1 MAEAKSPSHYKLH
14 AGVTTP
20 LGVADEG
27 QIVRAEDMTP
37 GGVEFNPMTVEEQ
50 QAHFGRILYE
60 PHEPEEGETVV
71 GEGPSSPPP
80 PGDSPIVPAEQND
93 EQREAELP
101 GVTVEEKPKSR
112 ATSTTPSAPTH
123 QAAPAHET
131 PRRRE

>member
-60 PHEPEEGETVV
+60 PHEPEEGDVIAGETI
-71 GEGPSSPPP
+71 GPPP
-80 PGDSPIVPAEQND
+80 PADSPIVPAEQND
-93 EQREAELP
+93 AQREAELP

-112 ATSTTPSAPTH
+112 ATSTTQSAPTH